1 MAKART
7 KSAGAKRKQTRKPA
21 ASAKAASAKASP
33 AKAKVRRRAP
43 VVAKAR
49 RRSVTAS
56 APPAPKVNLP
66 SYDQL
71 LQRTDAP
78 AGSAWGLFGNTDELG
93 TMNLITAEVV
103 RLAAAEI
110 TKGSVFSLNQPIS
123 FPQMVARGPY
133 RHNIILPTGN
143 RGRDDYLDNFYLQGS
158 SQWDALC
165 HVKHPTF
172 GAYNGFQEAE
182 LPGNGGTRLG
192 IHNLAE
198 RGIAG
203 RGVLVDL
210 ARYYEKHGWSID
222 YNSRQVFP
230 LTDVR
235 AALVEQK
242 SPLRPG
248 DILLARIG
256 FTRYL
261 KTHPER
267 YNEILQQTSNRE
279 NMIPPMPGIEASRDV
294 LRWLWDNHV
303 AAVAT
308 DGVAWEA
315 VPLNLNSDNDVC
327 MHHHLLGLFG
337 MQIGE
342 LWELESLADDCA
354 ADGRYTFFLTSSP
367 LNVAGG
373 VGSPPNALAIK

>member
-7 KSAGAKRKQTRKPA
+7 KSAGAKRKQTRKPV
-21 ASAKAASAKASP
+21 ASAKAASAKA
-33 AKAKVRRRAP
+33 KVRRRAP
-43 VVAKAR
+43 AVAKAR
-49 RRSVTAS
+49 RRSVIAS
-56 APPAPKVNLP
+56 VPPALKVNLP
-66 SYDQL
+66 SYDEL

-93 TMNLITAEVV
+93 TINLLTPEVV

-123 FPQMVARGPY
+123 FPQIAARGPY
-133 RHNIILPTGN
+133 RHHIILPTGN

-172 GAYNGFQEAE
+172 GAYNGFQEEE

-210 ARYYEKHGWSID
+210 ARYYERHGKRID

-230 LTDVR
+230 LTDVQ

-256 FTRYL
+256 YTRYL
-261 KTHPER
+261 KANPER
-267 YNEILQQTSNRE
+267 YSEIVQQTSSRE
-279 NMIPPMPGIEASRDV
+279 AMIPPMPGIEASRDV

-308 DGVAWEA
+308 DGVAFEA

-354 ADGRYTFFLTSSP
+354 ADGRYTFFLSSSP

>member
-7 KSAGAKRKQTRKPA
+7 KSAGAKRKQTRA
-21 ASAKAASAKASP
+21 ASAKAASAKA
-33 AKAKVRRRAP
+33 KVTRRAP
-43 VVAKAR
+43 AVAKAR

-56 APPAPKVNLP
+56 APPALKVNLP
-66 SYDQL
+66 SYDEL

-93 TMNLITAEVV
+93 TINLLTPEVV

-110 TKGSVFSLNQPIS
+110 TKGRVFSLNQPIS
-123 FPQMVARGPY
+123 FPQIAARGPY
-133 RHNIILPTGN
+133 RHHIILPTGN

-165 HVKHPTF
+165 HVKHPIF

-210 ARYYEKHGWSID
+210 ARYYETHGKRID

-230 LTDVR
+230 LTDVQ
-235 AALVEQK
+235 AALMEQK

-256 FTRYL
+256 YTRYL
-261 KTHPER
+261 KANPER
-267 YNEILQQTSNRE
+267 YSEIVQQTSSRE
-279 NMIPPMPGIEASRDV
+279 ATIPPMPGIEASRDV

-308 DGVAWEA
+308 DGVAFEA

>member
-7 KSAGAKRKQTRKPA
+7 KSAGAKRKQTRA
-21 ASAKAASAKASP
+21 ASAKAASAKA
-33 AKAKVRRRAP
+33 KVTRRAP
-43 VVAKAR
+43 AVAKAR
-49 RRSVTAS
+49 RRSLTTS
-56 APPAPKVNLP
+56 SPPALKVNLP
-66 SYDQL
+66 SYDEL

-93 TMNLITAEVV
+93 TINLLTPEVV

-123 FPQMVARGPY
+123 FPQIAARGPY
-133 RHNIILPTGN
+133 RHHIILPTGN

-172 GAYNGFQEAE
+172 GAYNGFQEEE

-210 ARYYEKHGWSID
+210 ARYYERHGKRID

-230 LTDVR
+230 LTDVQ
-235 AALVEQK
+235 AALMEQK

-256 FTRYL
+256 YTRYL
-261 KTHPER
+261 KANPER
-267 YNEILQQTSNRE
+267 YNEIVQQTSSRE
-279 NMIPPMPGIEASRDV
+279 ATIPPMPGIEASRDV

-308 DGVAWEA
+308 DGVAFEA

>member
-7 KSAGAKRKQTRKPA
+7 KSAEAKRKQTRA
-21 ASAKAASAKASP
+21 VSAKAASAKA
-33 AKAKVRRRAP
+33 KVTRRAP
-43 VVAKAR
+43 AVAKAR

-56 APPAPKVNLP
+56 VPPALKVNLP
-66 SYDQL
+66 SYDEL
-71 LQRTDAP
+71 MQRTDAP

-93 TMNLITAEVV
+93 TINLLTPEVV

-123 FPQMVARGPY
+123 FPQIAARGPY
-133 RHNIILPTGN
+133 RHHIILPTGN

-172 GAYNGFQEAE
+172 GAYNGFQEEE

-210 ARYYEKHGWSID
+210 ARFYEKHGNAID

-230 LTDVR
+230 LTDVQ
-235 AALVEQK
+235 AALTEQQ

-256 FTRYL
+256 YTRYL
-261 KTHPER
+261 KANPER
-267 YNEILQQTSNRE
+267 YSEIVQQTSSRE
-279 NMIPPMPGIEASRDV
+279 ATIPPMPGIEASRDV

-308 DGVAWEA
+308 DGVAFEA

-342 LWELESLADDCA
+342 LWEIESLADDCA

>member
-1 MAKART
+1 MAKARS

-21 ASAKAASAKASP
+21 ASAKAKVTRRTP
-33 AKAKVRRRAP
+33 AA
-43 VVAKAR
+43 AKAR
-49 RRSVTAS
+49 RKSVTAS
-56 APPAPKVNLP
+56 ALPAPKVNLP
-66 SYDQL
+66 NYDEL

-93 TMNLITAEVV
+93 TINLLTSEVV

-133 RHNIILPTGN
+133 RHHIILPTGN

-172 GAYNGFQEAE
+172 GAYNGFPEEE

-210 ARYYEKHGWSID
+210 ARFYEKRGNTID
-222 YNSRQVFP
+222 YNSRQVFS
-230 LTDVR
+230 LADVQ
-235 AALVEQK
+235 AALMEQK

-261 KTHPER
+261 KANPQR
-267 YNEILQQTSNRE
+267 YNEIVQQTSSRD

-308 DGVAWEA
+308 DGVAFEA

>member
-7 KSAGAKRKQTRKPA
+7 KSAGAKRKQTRA
-21 ASAKAASAKASP
+21 ASAKAASAKA
-33 AKAKVRRRAP
+33 KVTRRAP
-43 VVAKAR
+43 AVAKAR

-56 APPAPKVNLP
+56 VPPALKVNLP
-66 SYDQL
+66 SYDEL
-71 LQRTDAP
+71 MQRTDAP

-93 TMNLITAEVV
+93 TINLLTPEVV

-123 FPQMVARGPY
+123 FPQIAARGPY
-133 RHNIILPTGN
+133 RHHIILPTGN

-172 GAYNGFQEAE
+172 GAYNGFQEEE

-210 ARYYEKHGWSID
+210 ARFYEKHGNAID

-230 LTDVR
+230 LTDVQ
-235 AALVEQK
+235 AALTEQQ

-256 FTRYL
+256 YTRYL
-261 KTHPER
+261 KANPER
-267 YNEILQQTSNRE
+267 YNEIVQQTSSRE
-279 NMIPPMPGIEASRDV
+279 AAIPPMPGIEASRDV

-308 DGVAWEA
+308 DGVAFEA

>member
-7 KSAGAKRKQTRKPA
+7 KSAGAKRKQTRA
-21 ASAKAASAKASP
+21 ASAKAASAKA
-33 AKAKVRRRAP
+33 KVRRRAP
-43 VVAKAR
+43 AVAKAR

-56 APPAPKVNLP
+56 VPPALKVNLP
-66 SYDQL
+66 SYDEL

-93 TMNLITAEVV
+93 TINLLTPEVV

-123 FPQMVARGPY
+123 FPQIAARGPY
-133 RHNIILPTGN
+133 RHHIILPTGN

-165 HVKHPTF
+165 HVKHPIF
-172 GAYNGFQEAE
+172 GAYNGFREEE

-210 ARYYEKHGWSID
+210 ARYYERHGRRID

-230 LTDVR
+230 LTDVQ
-235 AALVEQK
+235 AALMEQK

-256 FTRYL
+256 YTRYL
-261 KTHPER
+261 KANPER
-267 YNEILQQTSNRE
+267 YSEIVQQTSSRE
-279 NMIPPMPGIEASRDV
+279 AMIPPMPGIEASRDV

-308 DGVAWEA
+308 DGVAFEA